1 MFKRLK
7 DMDLLELIEELSKE
21 FTPENSGL
29 SFTDNIAYNLYED
42 AENAYLEV
50 LLPGFEK
57 SEITSMI
64 KDNVLTIKAEK
75 LTNGTREYIVKNLY
89 ITDKEYKITLRSD
102 ISGGIWSAEL
112 KNGILTYTIEKQKP
126 IKDDGMYISII

>member
-1 MFKRLK
+1 MLK
-7 DMDLLELIEELSKE
+7 GWRNIDDLIEIVDKVSRE
-21 FTPENSGL
+21 FTQETNNQSVFG
-29 SFTDNIAYNLYED
+29 DYNLYED

-57 SEITSMI
+57 SEITSVI

-75 LTNGTREYIVKNLY
+75 LTNGTREYIVKNLS